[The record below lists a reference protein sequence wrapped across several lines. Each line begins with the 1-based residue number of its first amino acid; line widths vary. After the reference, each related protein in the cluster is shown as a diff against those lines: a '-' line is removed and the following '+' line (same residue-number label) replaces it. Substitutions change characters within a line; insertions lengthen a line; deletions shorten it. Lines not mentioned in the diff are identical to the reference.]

1 MNQFSREFLISICRL
16 EEQTQE
22 MTISE
27 ETGDYSSLFSGY
39 PSVDP
44 KIFDNKLTIEEPHL
58 KVESDIYASID
69 VSLKHLVRKEKLLKK
84 LDRSHVREEPLYED
98 IQEDP
103 LSASESKIYEKVGK
117 SSINETL
124 FTLKY
129 QIYYFQVDLPLRQTQ
144 KSRSLVWKNWSR
156 IYIFDSKKKLQETNE
171 DSLKV
176 PALDIYNKRDKTS
189 LSLSDISKHFSYRSV
204 RKKAKQLCNV
214 TQSAVDLNKIS
225 TNNKKL

>member
-1 MNQFSREFLISICRL
+1 
-16 EEQTQE
+16 

-69 VSLKHLVRKEKLLKK
+69 VSLKHLRREKLLKK

-103 LSASESKIYEKVGK
+103 LSASESKIYEKVGENIIDEVLVK
-117 SSINETL
+117 
-124 FTLKY
+124 LKY
-129 QIYYFQVDLPLRQTQ
+129 QIIFFQVDLPLRQTQ

-225 TNNKKL
+225 TKNKKL